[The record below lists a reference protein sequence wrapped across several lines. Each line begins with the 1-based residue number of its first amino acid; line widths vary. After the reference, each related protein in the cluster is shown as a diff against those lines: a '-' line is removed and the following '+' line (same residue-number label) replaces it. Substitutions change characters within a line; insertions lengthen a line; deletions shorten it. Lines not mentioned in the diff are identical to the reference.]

1 MQFIATLRIFMG
13 IFTSKSQFFG
23 DFMQSD
29 LDRTDLRILHELQR
43 DGRLPIVELSERVA
57 LSPTACQRRVR
68 KLEDSGVIRRYA
80 AVLDPAALGLQIQA
94 FVRVSIERQS
104 RDVTQAFEAAIRARP
119 EVRSCYVMTGDLD
132 FLLHV
137 WTPDLQAFAEF
148 SMKVLIGLPGVKDV
162 RSSLVLEAVKDD
174 AGHSLER

>member
-1 MQFIATLRIFMG
+1 MHME
-13 IFTSKSQFFG
+13 
-23 DFMQSD
+23 
-29 LDRTDLRILHELQR
+29 LDRTDLRILSMLQR
-43 DGRLPIVELSERVA
+43 EGRLPVVELADRVS

-68 KLEDSGVIRRYA
+68 KLEDCGVIHRYA
-80 AVLDPAALGLQIQA
+80 AVLSPAALGLQVQA

-104 RDVTQAFEAAIRARP
+104 REATQAFEAAIQARP
-119 EVRSCYVMTGDLD
+119 EVRACYVMTGDLD

-137 WTPDLQAFAEF
+137 WTTDLQAFAEF

-174 AGHSLER
+174 SGFDLSP

>member
-1 MQFIATLRIFMG
+1 MHA
-13 IFTSKSQFFG
+13 
-23 DFMQSD
+23 D
-29 LDRTDLRILHELQR
+29 LDRTDLRILNTLQR
-43 DGRLPIVELSERVA
+43 EGRLPVVELAERVS

-80 AVLDPAALGLQIQA
+80 AVLSPAALGLQVQA

-104 RDVTQAFEAAIRARP
+104 SAATQAFEAAIRARP
-119 EVRSCYVMTGDLD
+119 EVRACYVMTGDLD

-137 WTPDLQAFAEF
+137 WTADLQAFAEF

-174 AGHSLER
+174 SGFDLSA